1 MTLSA
6 ANPLPALEVVRAPS
20 LAEQAADVIVTGIS
34 SGSLQSGQRLYETEL
49 ANQLRMSRVPL
60 REALKILEAQGI
72 VESTAHRGARV
83 AHFGEERV
91 NQICEA
97 RIALERLAFAAA
109 ARKVAADPS
118 LAARLDARIA
128 RMESG
133 AARLE
138 WIDVSRADLEFH
150 REVCRISGNEIVA
163 KLWESLARHVFIVFG
178 HEIRDERDAAIMGPQ
193 HRLLRDLLLRGDAK
207 RLHAEIERHIMRL
220 RRGGGRTR

>member
-1 MTLSA
+1 MTATLPGPA
-6 ANPLPALEVVRAPS
+6 PALEAVRAPS

-34 SGSLQSGQRLYETEL
+34 SGSLKPGQRLYEAEL

-72 VESTAHRGARV
+72 VDSTAHRGTRV
-83 AHFGEERV
+83 ADFGEERV

-109 ARKVAADPS
+109 APKVAADPA
-118 LAARLDARIA
+118 LAARLDKRIT
-128 RMESG
+128 RMESA

-138 WIDVSRADLEFH
+138 WIEVSRADLEFH

-178 HEIRDERDAAIMGPQ
+178 HEIRDERDAKIMGPQ
-193 HRLLRDLLLRGDAK
+193 HRLLHDLLVKGDA
-207 RLHAEIERHIMRL
+207 RQLHAEIEHHIMRL
-220 RRGGGRTR
+220 RHEAGGKL